1 MVRIRK
7 GIDKVE
13 LSQYINNRY
22 DGDFKKFVTGEVG
35 SVSQQN
41 HIREIVNIK
50 EYLGKNK
57 HAIKQRPD
65 EVFNGVTLKTEKI
78 SLQYAKLIIKFGV
91 NFLLGK
97 PVSLS
102 GSENVIKE
110 LNRVYKKGK
119 YRKVDYRILNDLER
133 YGEAFEYLYFKD
145 NVIKSQ
151 VIDPAEAYPVYDENG
166 DMICFIQYYHVD
178 YTDYYVVFTDD
189 MKVYKFNNSQ
199 GEDLRLVE
207 ERNNLS
213 GMPVHYKT
221 ENEVDSTRG
230 YAFINDIIDILD
242 GMESLLSKSFD
253 GFYRNIMGTPVSI
266 GQSLTNA
273 ELPKHGNG
281 VGLALDDDGDFK
293 YVTNPFSH
301 ESFKELY
308 GTLKRSL
315 MDISQMPDIVLNGG
329 TTISNVG
336 EVAIESIFALAKIKA
351 DMMSKYLIDGFEQR
365 LERIR
370 TLLEVQGIELDET
383 ELDSVNFVFNVSMP
397 KSDESIMNVIGRLRE
412 LNAISIEGI
421 QDNISFIDKV
431 AEQERLAKEQG
442 KTIE

>member
-1 MVRIRK
+1 M
-7 GIDKVE
+7 E

-50 EYLGKNK
+50 EYLGKNR

-65 EVFNGVTLKTEKI
+65 EVFNGVTVKTERI
-78 SLQYAKLIIKFGV
+78 SLQYAKLIIKFSV

-102 GSENVIKE
+102 GSENVIDE
-110 LNRVYKKGK
+110 LNKVYKKGK
-119 YRKVDYRILNDLER
+119 YRKVDYRILSDLER
-133 YGEAFEYLYFKD
+133 YGESFEYVFIQD

-166 DMICFIQYYHVD
+166 EMIAFIQYFHVD
-178 YTDYYVVFTDD
+178 YVDYYVVFTND
-189 MKVYKFNNSQ
+189 KVYKFNNSQ

-207 ERNNLS
+207 EKINLT
-213 GMPVHYKT
+213 GMPIHYRT
-221 ENEVDSTRG
+221 ENEVDFTRG

-253 GFYRNIMGTPVSI
+253 GYYRHIMGTPVVI

-281 VGLALDDDGDFK
+281 VGYRLDDDGDFK
-293 YVTNPFSH
+293 YVVNPFDHSA
-301 ESFKELY
+301 FKELY
-308 GTLKRSL
+308 GTLRNAL
-315 MDISQMPDIVLNGG
+315 MDISQMPNVVLNGS

-351 DMMSKYLIDGFEQR
+351 DMMSKYLTDGFEQR

-370 TLLEVQGIELDET
+370 TLLAIQGIELDDT
-383 ELDSVNFVFNVSMP
+383 EFNSVSFVYNVSMP
-397 KSDESIMNVIGRLRE
+397 KSDESIMNVIQKLRE

-442 KTIE
+442 KTKE